1 MTIVDSAA
9 TPGGLVGDLLF
20 GAPAEQDR
28 PWFRPGVLE
37 LVAGGTVILEEVCH
51 LPETAKAK
59 LLKTLGQPSM
69 RRRSSG
75 PARTWVISTCN
86 IDMDEAI
93 RRGYF
98 GRALFRR
105 LAAVRIVMPPLRQ
118 CENDVLVIAN
128 WLLPR
133 ICAQHHR
140 PLSTLAPEVGPRFL
154 RYGWPGNVRELTH
167 MLTRAALLTAGSVI
181 SVKDLDLPPY
191 LGSV

>member
-1 MTIVDSAA
+1 MALVDSAA
-9 TPGGLVGDLLF
+9 TPHGLVADLLF
-20 GAPAEQDR
+20 GAPAEQGR

-51 LPETAKAK
+51 LPEAAKAK
-59 LLKTLGQPSM
+59 LLKALGQPSM
-69 RRRSSG
+69 RRRRRG

-86 IDMDEAI
+86 MDMDEAI
-93 RRGYF
+93 RHGYF

-118 CENDVLVIAN
+118 CGNDVLVIAD

-140 PLSTLAPEVGPRFL
+140 PLLTLAPEVGPRFM
-154 RYGWPGNVRELTH
+154 RYAWPGNVRELTH
-167 MLTRAALLTAGSVI
+167 MLTRAALLTTGPVI
-181 SVKDLDLPPY
+181 SVKNLDLPPY
-191 LGSV
+191 LGSA

>member
-1 MTIVDSAA
+1 MALVDSAA
-9 TPGGLVGDLLF
+9 TPHGLVADLLF
-20 GAPAEQDR
+20 GAPAEQGR

-51 LPETAKAK
+51 LPEAAKAK
-59 LLKTLGQPSM
+59 LLKALGQPSM

-118 CENDVLVIAN
+118 CGNDVLVIAD

-140 PLSTLAPEVGPRFL
+140 PLLTLAPEVGPRFL

-181 SVKDLDLPPY
+181 SVKNLDLPPH
-191 LGSV
+191 LGSA